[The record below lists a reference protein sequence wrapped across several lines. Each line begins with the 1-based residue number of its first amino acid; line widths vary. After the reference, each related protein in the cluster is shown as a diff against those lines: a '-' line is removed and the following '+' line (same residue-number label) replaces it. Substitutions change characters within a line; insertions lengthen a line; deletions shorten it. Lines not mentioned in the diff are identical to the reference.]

1 MQLSSTTNNS
11 NITITNLISI
21 LNTLHQYP
29 ILLLEISLVKSIT
42 RYYYIDSYSTN
53 TDYTKD
59 VLYYTFLKKSIF
71 SSILY

>member
-21 LNTLHQYP
+21 LNNLYQYL
-29 ILLLEISLVKSIT
+29 ILILEISLVKSIT

-53 TDYTKD
+53 IDYTKD
-59 VLYYTFLKKSIF
+59 VLYYTFLKKSTF